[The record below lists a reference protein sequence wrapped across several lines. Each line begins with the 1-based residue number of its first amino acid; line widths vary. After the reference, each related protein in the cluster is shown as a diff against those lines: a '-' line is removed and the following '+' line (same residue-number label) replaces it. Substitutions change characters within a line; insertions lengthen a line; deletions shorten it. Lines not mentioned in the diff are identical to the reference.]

1 MLKVYMDKGSKDEA
15 HGIMC
20 VSGAVFE
27 PERFKV
33 FSRLWNRMLDRV
45 GIGHFH
51 AADFYGRYG
60 YCKGIPKDK
69 HDFACR
75 RIPQLINEHTSCV
88 LTVSFRQQEFDT
100 VAPPEWKKRFGS
112 THGVAT
118 QMVVGAFGH
127 WANEHEY
134 SGPVAYVIESGD
146 DDEYGVEKAFKA
158 IRTTPV
164 LNSHSRYQSHSFVE
178 KGTTR
183 GIEVA
188 DCFAW
193 HWNKFYAE
201 SYFQRMRPIR
211 ADLKSMVVAHPNKY
225 RVYNF
230 DNAKLRRFLKRV
242 WYQDLPPDDARRLAA
257 DL

>member
-1 MLKVYMDKGSKDEA
+1 MDKSSKDEA

-118 QMVVGAFGH
+118 QMVVGRSGIGLTSTNTADQLPTSLSLAMMTNTTTLRVTYDELAEGFRTLVDNYV
-127 WANEHEY
+127 ATRY
-134 SGPVAYVIESGD
+134 S
-146 DDEYGVEKAFKA
+146 
-158 IRTTPV
+158 
-164 LNSHSRYQSHSFVE
+164 
-178 KGTTR
+178 
-183 GIEVA
+183 
-188 DCFAW
+188 
-193 HWNKFYAE
+193 
-201 SYFQRMRPIR
+201 
-211 ADLKSMVVAHPNKY
+211 
-225 RVYNF
+225 
-230 DNAKLRRFLKRV
+230 
-242 WYQDLPPDDARRLAA
+242 ARS
-257 DL
+257 